1 MRPGVWVPSQVVGL
15 GAIMQDGQGAG
26 NARKGAAKRQGA
38 RPLGSGK
45 APVAKKL
52 RQQFHLGE
60 QVVQRLGVHCSM
72 CHRDKSAFVEEILGS
87 WLIRYGKGKEAF
99 PSDPEELS
107 DPASDPT

>member
-38 RPLGSGK
+38 KPLGGGK
-45 APVAKKL
+45 APAAKKL

-72 CHRDKSAFVEEILGS
+72 SHRDKSALVEEVLTS
-87 WLIRYGKGKEAF
+87 WLARYGRGRELF
-99 PSDPEELS
+99 PAGEVDPVESE
-107 DPASDPT
+107 SDPT